1 MATNQN
7 YPHFLQNAP
16 CGEDLFE
23 GKSHETIAKNIK
35 KLIMSNDTCRV
46 IGIDGGWGSG
56 KSNLIKLVKKQLEED
71 TDTKGKY
78 HIFEYDA
85 WGFQTD
91 FQRRSILENLT
102 SFIVKEFPVR

>member
-7 YPHFLQNAP
+7 YPHFLENAP

-23 GKSHETIAKNIK
+23 GKSHITIAKNIK

-56 KSNLIKLVKKQLEED
+56 KSNLIKLVKKQL
-71 TDTKGKY
+71 G
-78 HIFEYDA
+78 
-85 WGFQTD
+85 
-91 FQRRSILENLT
+91 RRY
-102 SFIVKEFPVR
+102 RY